1 MKRMCQKEEEGPTKK
16 KKKKKRSAVPCEGLR
31 VLFGLE
37 SNGPVNTMKV
47 MLSRSVYLTTLFL
60 GRLNPPIG

>member
-1 MKRMCQKEEEGPTKK
+1 MKKMCQKEEEGPTK

-37 SNGPVNTMKV
+37 SNGLVNTMKV